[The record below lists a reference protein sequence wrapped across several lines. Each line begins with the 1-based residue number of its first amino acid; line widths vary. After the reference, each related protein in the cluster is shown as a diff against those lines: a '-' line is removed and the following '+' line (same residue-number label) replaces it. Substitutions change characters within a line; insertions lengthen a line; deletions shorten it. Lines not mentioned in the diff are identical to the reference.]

1 MVSTYNL
8 KIAQVVSEIKDDTC
22 LFVRASKYETED
34 KSNIFRVSIA
44 NPKSIIEIKENIKDL
59 SDCQK
64 TFEGYQEKY
73 FGYIKKNFHVD
84 QFL

>member
-8 KIAQVVSEIKDDTC
+8 KIAQVVSEFKDDTC

-44 NPKSIIEIKENIKDL
+44 SPKNIIEIKENIKDL
-59 SDCQK
+59 SECKK
-64 TFEGYQEKY
+64 TFEDYQEKY
-73 FGYIKKNFHVD
+73 FGFVKKNFHIE